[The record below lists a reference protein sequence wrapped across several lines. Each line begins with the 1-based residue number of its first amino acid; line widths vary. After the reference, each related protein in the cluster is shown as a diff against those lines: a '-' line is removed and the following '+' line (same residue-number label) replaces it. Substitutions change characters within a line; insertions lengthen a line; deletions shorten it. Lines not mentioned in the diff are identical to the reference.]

1 MNCSRSVSRG
11 GRRWSIVALGWAAV
25 VWMGLSGC
33 GQQQYEKRLDE
44 TKALFSRIELLDA
57 NLGGEFADGVVKL
70 RVPKQFRPIPAPP
83 PRPKPKPAAPGE
95 PAPEPE
101 PVFDPRQ
108 PDFANIELP
117 GMRAAFRAEVGTAVE
132 GSSTVANH
140 SAYVYVLSNHGLAP
154 KPVAAAGDAASAT
167 KSTPAQFA
175 EDVAR
180 LLAEALQSEVQPGRH
195 TNEWVKESHP
205 RNVTSLFPA
214 GSDNPFPQ
222 QNYAVGSLS
231 ATVRDIPTDF
241 SLYLREEGSV
251 QVLIIY
257 AVPRD
262 VLPTEQIS
270 PRRDLSLETV
280 RVLATSTT
288 SSPVAAP
295 GAPGT
300 GGAAPGAAF

>member
-1 MNCSRSVSRG
+1 MMCSRSVSG
-11 GRRWSIVALGWAAV
+11 GERRWSAVALVWAGAV
-25 VWMGLSGC
+25 VLGLVGC

-57 NLGGEFADGVVKL
+57 NLAGEFADGVVKL
-70 RVPKQFRPIPAPP
+70 RVPKQFRAIPAPP
-83 PRPKPKPAAPGE
+83 PRPAPRPTAPGE

-132 GSSTVANH
+132 GGSTVANH
-140 SAYVYVLSNHGLAP
+140 SAYLYVLSNHGLAP
-154 KPVAAAGDAASAT
+154 LPVAAGGEASSAT
-167 KSTPAQFA
+167 KSSPAQFA
-175 EDVAR
+175 EEVAR
-180 LLAEALQSEVQPGRH
+180 LLAEALQTEVQPSRH
-195 TNEWVKESHP
+195 SNEWVKESHP

-222 QNYAVGSLS
+222 QNFYVGSLS
-231 ATVRDIPTDF
+231 GTVRDIPTDF
-241 SLYLREEGSV
+241 SLYLREQGSV

-262 VLPTEQIS
+262 VLPAEQIS
-270 PRRDLSLETV
+270 QRRDLSLETV

-288 SSPVAAP
+288 SAPAPGSGAP
-295 GAPGT
+295 GAG
-300 GGAAPGAAF
+300 GGAAPAAF